1 MFARLTQLCSA
12 ALIAF
17 ALTAPSF
24 AVAGDVG
31 YHKLKHPQFLRT
43 FLSKMAQPCS
53 HA

>member
-24 AVAGDVG
+24 AVAGDDGIVKVKSALPDG
-31 YHKLKHPQFLRT
+31 RDDR
-43 FLSKMAQPCS
+43 AIED
-53 HA
+53 